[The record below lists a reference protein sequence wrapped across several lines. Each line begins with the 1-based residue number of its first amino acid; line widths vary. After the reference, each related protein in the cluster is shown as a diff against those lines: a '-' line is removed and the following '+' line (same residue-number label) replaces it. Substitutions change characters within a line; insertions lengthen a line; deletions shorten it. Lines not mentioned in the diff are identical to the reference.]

1 MDRPFPLA
9 SLAPPAVADPVRA
22 CRPVDDA
29 ADGFGAVLSEGAESP
44 APSRAARDDTAIAAD
59 PAVILPVVLADIPPA
74 PPPPD
79 RVDQAAPPP
88 AAPQGGITPGQ
99 ADILCVAT
107 GPADSASQ
115 APAEPAVA
123 MAAEPVAAAPAAP
136 IGPRR
141 ARARKPAVTPQAAPP
156 DPARTDRRASR
167 VGWVKGG
174 PSAAPGAARDC
185 GQHGGGCPP
194 AAPASGPTATAP
206 PLSSDIVTSL
216 RWIADPAPPRPM
228 AMPPQAA
235 PPMPQPAPE
244 SPLPPANTT
253 AAEPAAPAPS
263 PTGETE
269 LALDLAELGPVR
281 LRIRDR
287 RGRLA
292 LHVLADHPATLD
304 LLRRHADE
312 LTGALQEAGLSG
324 ASLTWGRAPRPAPST
339 DAPSADAPSPD
350 APAAASPT
358 PSASTGSPSARQPR
372 RDGDL
377 DLLL

>member
-9 SLAPPAVADPVRA
+9 SLAPPAVADPVRS

-44 APSRAARDDTAIAAD
+44 GPARAARDDTTIAAD
-59 PAVILPVVLADIPPA
+59 PAVIVPAVLADIPPA

-79 RVDQAAPPP
+79 RVDEAAPPP

-99 ADILCVAT
+99 ADTLCVAT
-107 GPADSASQ
+107 GPADIASQ
-115 APAEPAVA
+115 APAEPAVPT
-123 MAAEPVAAAPAAP
+123 AAEPVAAAPAAP
-136 IGPRR
+136 TGPRR
-141 ARARKPAVTPQAAPP
+141 ARARKPVVTPQAGPP
-156 DPARTDRRASR
+156 DAARTDRRASR

-174 PSAAPGAARDC
+174 PSASPGAARES
-185 GQHGGGCPP
+185 GQHGGSCPR
-194 AAPASGPTATAP
+194 AAPASGPTVPAP

-216 RWIADPAPPRPM
+216 RWIADPAPPRPI

-244 SPLPPANTT
+244 TPLPPANAA

-263 PTGETE
+263 PAGETE

-324 ASLTWGRAPRPAPST
+324 ASLTWGRAPRPAPT
-339 DAPSADAPSPD
+339 TDAPSPD
-350 APAAASPT
+350 VPAAASPT
-358 PSASTGSPSARQPR
+358 PSASTGSPAARQPR